1 MKIVYQ
7 TSAGGIVFK
16 KEDNQYLWLI
26 VQHSQH
32 KGWVFPKGLVGDKNS
47 SESMEEAALREV
59 EEEGGVKAKII
70 DLPPIKTFYQYRWQ
84 DELIKKTVYYY
95 LMKYQSGN
103 PANHDWEVSQAKFFL
118 QEEVLSILT
127 YSSDKDA
134 FQKILK
140 LIKNKKI
147 DLESD

>member
-16 KEDNQYLWLI
+16 KKDNQYLWLI

-32 KGWVFPKGLVGDKNS
+32 KGWVFPKGLVGDKDS
-47 SESMEEAALREV
+47 AESKEDAALREV

-84 DELIKKTVYYY
+84 DQLIKKTVYYY
-95 LMKYQSGN
+95 LMEYQSGD
-103 PANHDWEVSQAKFFL
+103 PIDHDWEVSQANFFP

-127 YSSDKDA
+127 YPSDKKA
-134 FQKILK
+134 FREILE
-140 LIKNKKI
+140 LIKNKKTN
-147 DLESD
+147 LQ

>member
-7 TSAGGIVFK
+7 TSTGGIVFK
-16 KEDNQYLWLI
+16 KEDSQYLWLI

-32 KGWVFPKGLVGDKNS
+32 KGWVFPKGLVGDKNLT
-47 SESMEEAALREV
+47 ESKEEAALREV
-59 EEEGGVKAKII
+59 EEEGGVEAKII

-84 DELIKKTVYYY
+84 DQLIKKTVYYY
-95 LMKYQSGN
+95 LMKYQSGD
-103 PANHDWEVSQAKFFL
+103 PANHDWEVSQAKFFP

-127 YSSDKDA
+127 YPSDKKA
-134 FQKILK
+134 FREILE

-147 DLESD
+147 NLQ